1 MISTNGGRLP
11 SRPPLE
17 RKAFADAMSELASGV
32 SLVTC
37 LVDGRPWGT
46 TVTAFQSVS
55 ADPPTVLV
63 SLGTGTVAAEAIAD
77 GGRFWVNVLGPVHV
91 ALARDA
97 AARGA
102 PRFISSPAVD
112 GALAQLDCEVVDAI
126 EVADHTVFFGRVQ
139 SANSSGRGAALVYH
153 RRAYDTVGR
162 MGRTGIEP
170 VTLGLKVPCSTN

>member
-1 MISTNGGRLP
+1 M
-11 SRPPLE
+11 
-17 RKAFADAMSELASGV
+17 
-32 SLVTC
+32 
-37 LVDGRPWGT
+37 
-46 TVTAFQSVS
+46 TAFQSVS

-102 PRFISSPAVD
+102 PRFLSSAVVD

-126 EVADHTVFFGRVQ
+126 EVADHRSS
-139 SANSSGRGAALVYH
+139 SAACSLRAPPGAA
-153 RRAYDTVGR
+153 RRS
-162 MGRTGIEP
+162 
-170 VTLGLKVPCSTN
+170 STTAAPTTRWGEWAGQGSNLRPWD